1 MTGLIRIPLCVFSDF
16 ASLSFSAITICLFS
30 TMSGDCAVNNIFK
43 EMHLWETQQVI
54 GEMAWVVLE
63 EKKKVV
69 TEEEYI
75 Q

>member
-1 MTGLIRIPLCVFSDF
+1 
-16 ASLSFSAITICLFS
+16 
-30 TMSGDCAVNNIFK
+30 MSGDCAVNNIFK

-54 GEMAWVVLE
+54 GEMAWRVVLE
-63 EKKKVV
+63 GKKKVV